1 MDLPKCRTC
10 GERHRLGGCPANNSR
25 GGGES
30 RPAERQVADG
40 LHSAGREKPK
50 RSGERGSSAIR
61 QVGAQVQVAP
71 QSPKATSA
79 GVAPGPRGTKP
90 AKKAKPKKKGKT
102 KKKPKKARRQA
113 AKAPAFDAGIAG
125 SNPAA
130 SATIKRH
137 PGRPRESEKHLTL
150 AATEPWISMGRS
162 RATYF
167 RQLAKAKEKAK

>member
-10 GERHRLGGCPANNSR
+10 GERHRLGGCPSSLQRSKPNQFEDAARGRDAAPKTSR
-25 GGGES
+25 GGVES
-30 RPAERQVADG
+30 GPPQTTAKRQERVAGNAAVCDDSTPGFANRPARA
-40 LHSAGREKPK
+40 
-50 RSGERGSSAIR
+50 
-61 QVGAQVQVAP
+61 
-71 QSPKATSA
+71 
-79 GVAPGPRGTKP
+79 KP
-90 AKKAKPKKKGKT
+90 AKKAKPKGKT

-113 AKAPAFDAGIAG
+113 VKAPAFDAGIAG

-150 AATEPWISMGRS
+150 AATEPWIAMGKS